1 MLLATIIFLAALA
14 TAIFGGRNG
23 LRGLVVLAIFLS
35 PMRGGL
41 LPVVSFSGPA
51 LAYLLTGTVVVE
63 RIFALPGLGNYF
75 INANLNR
82 DEPLIIGIVAFISI
96 VVLVF
101 NLLVDIA
108 YGFIDPRVRY

>member
-1 MLLATIIFLAALA
+1 MAHRFVERTERVL
-14 TAIFGGRNG
+14 GG
-23 LRGLVVLAIFLS
+23 VIHQT
-35 PMRGGL
+35 GGH
-41 LPVVSFSGPA
+41 
-51 LAYLLTGTVVVE
+51 VVE

-96 VVLVF
+96 VVLIF
-101 NLLVDIA
+101 NLMVDIA